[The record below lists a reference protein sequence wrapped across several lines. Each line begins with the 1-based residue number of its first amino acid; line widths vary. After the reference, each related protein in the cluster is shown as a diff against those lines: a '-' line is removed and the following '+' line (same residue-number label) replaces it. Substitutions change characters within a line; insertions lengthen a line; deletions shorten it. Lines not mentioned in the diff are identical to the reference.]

1 MTGIVEPTH
10 KIMGLMT
17 AASVHAPDGQQII
30 LRLLNS
36 TDEDIII
43 KKGTVIGRYL
53 AAEVEEQQES
63 TSNIEMNSCQQNT
76 TTILPDFLEQHY
88 EKWCTH
94 LTNKEKEELK
104 TLLASYQD
112 VFSKDGFDMGRTS
125 IVQHEIP
132 LMEGTQPI
140 KQKPYRYGPNQEKEI
155 EQQVQ
160 KLLRKDLIE
169 PGSGAWR
176 SPVVLARK
184 KDGTWRFCV
193 DYRKLNSV
201 TQRDVYP
208 IPRIDESLDALGG
221 SQWFTTLDLLTGY
234 WQVELSDDARE
245 KSAFVTRSGL
255 WQFKVLPF
263 GLTSAPATF
272 ERLMETIFRGLQ
284 WKTLLIYLDDIIIY
298 SKDTETHRER
308 LTEVLRRLRKAG
320 LKVKP
325 SKCSLFAKEV
335 EYLGYVVSNQRVAT
349 DP

>member
-1 MTGIVEPTH
+1 MSVNILADREMRVPSLAEVIEEFKLSKSVQQMTGIVEPTH

-30 LRLLNS
+30 LRLLNT

-76 TTILPDFLEQHY
+76 TIILPDFLEQHY

-112 VFSKDGFDMGRTS
+112 VFSKDEFDMGRTS

-169 PGSGAWR
+169 PGSGA
-176 SPVVLARK
+176 
-184 KDGTWRFCV
+184 
-193 DYRKLNSV
+193 
-201 TQRDVYP
+201 
-208 IPRIDESLDALGG
+208 
-221 SQWFTTLDLLTGY
+221 
-234 WQVELSDDARE
+234 
-245 KSAFVTRSGL
+245 
-255 WQFKVLPF
+255 
-263 GLTSAPATF
+263 
-272 ERLMETIFRGLQ
+272 
-284 WKTLLIYLDDIIIY
+284 
-298 SKDTETHRER
+298 
-308 LTEVLRRLRKAG
+308 
-320 LKVKP
+320 
-325 SKCSLFAKEV
+325 
-335 EYLGYVVSNQRVAT
+335 
-349 DP
+349 